1 MVQSLPGNRSR
12 EERFQDL
19 VFESIDEAQTRFP
32 QELIGLEVTIELM
45 PPIDGIMHGA
55 ALGRGVPVGQAYAR
69 TPRNPPIITVFR
81 RPVEDMT
88 DNATDLSDIVNDV
101 VAELVGELLALS
113 PEDVDP
119 RYGRPRRR

>member
-1 MVQSLPGNRSR
+1 MVQSLPGNRTR

-19 VFESIDEAQTRFP
+19 VFEAVDEAQTRFP
-32 QELIGLEVTIELM
+32 QELAGLEVSIELV
-45 PPIDGIMHGA
+45 PPMDGIMHGA

-81 RPVEDMT
+81 RPVEDMS
-88 DNATDLSDIVNDV
+88 DGSTDLADIVNDV